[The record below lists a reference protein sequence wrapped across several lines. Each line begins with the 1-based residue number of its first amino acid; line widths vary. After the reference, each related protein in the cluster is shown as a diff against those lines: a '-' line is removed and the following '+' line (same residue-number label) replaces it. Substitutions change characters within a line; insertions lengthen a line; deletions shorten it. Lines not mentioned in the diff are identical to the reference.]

1 MVPRIKKGAKV
12 VDVGTDRPQ
21 AGVANLGDQGFSAAI
36 SCFLI

>member
-1 MVPRIKKGAKV
+1 MVTRIKKGAKV

-21 AGVANLGDQGFSAAI
+21 AGVANPGDQGFSADT